1 MSRSRFNPAGLL
13 GGWLWIALLTPG
25 GTMAL
30 AAPGPAA
37 IGTKAAVV
45 DPLDFAG
52 RIARL
57 GDAQGLPFIIV
68 DKVGA
73 RAFVFG
79 ADGALLGSAPVL
91 LGAARGDDNPPGIG
105 TMRLADIRPEQRI
118 TPAGRFEA
126 RLGATLGPRDVLW
139 IDYDSALSLHRVVTN
154 KPAER
159 RAQRLA
165 STSPAD
171 NRISY
176 GCINVA
182 VDFYESVVQPLF
194 KPAGGI
200 VYILPETRPAAE
212 FFSWAASSE
221 ADDREAIGSSF

>member
-13 GGWLWIALLTPG
+13 GGGLWIALLTPG

-52 RIARL
+52 RIATL

-171 NRISY
+171 NRNFLRLHQCSSR
-176 GCINVA
+176 
-182 VDFYESVVQPLF
+182 FLR
-194 KPAGGI
+194 KR
-200 VYILPETRPAAE
+200 RPAAVQVRWRD
-212 FFSWAASSE
+212 SLHSSGNPSRRRVLLLGCE
-221 ADDREAIGSSF
+221 LGSR